1 MNKFIFIIPRTL
13 EKFQDAIRPQ
23 LWKLCMHS
31 LQKQSF
37 QNWIALLIGGH
48 SIFDKNDN
56 RFIKINFEGTKEEK
70 LQIATDYIIRNNIEG
85 EYIIRLDDDDIIN
98 PYLLAKVIK
107 YNFDIY
113 VDKHQ
118 WFWHYESGFISNRVW
133 NWFPN
138 TYIHKR
144 EHALSEWG
152 DYAKGYF
159 NKFKP

>member
-1 MNKFIFIIPRTL
+1 MNKFIFIIPRTPV
-13 EKFQDAIRPQ
+13 KFQDAIRQQ

-48 SIFDKNDN
+48 SVFDKNDS

-70 LQIATDYIIRNNIEG
+70 LQIATDYIIKNHIEG
-85 EYIIRLDDDDIIN
+85 DYIIRLDDDDIIN
-98 PYLLAKVIK
+98 PNILEIVSK
-107 YNFDIY
+107 YDFDLY
-113 VDKHQ
+113 VDKFQ
-118 WFWHYESGFISNRVW
+118 WFWHYESGLISNRVW
-133 NWFPN
+133 SWFPN
-138 TYIHKR
+138 TCIHKR
-144 EHALSEWG
+144 EHAFSEWG